1 METNPHPIESTNL
14 DRDLK
19 SLRLSA
25 NYGATIGVKKI
36 LTNIP
41 VGKPKKTQFFRVHGS
56 VDMTFPTLILEIK
69 ETRETYLVY
78 PDVAQV
84 ISELVRPVMLLVAI
98 DRQNNIFI
106 IPVPLPGESGTR
118 NQWHESL
125 AQAAEM
131 SKKEWVRIVANM
143 HIGSYEVHVATGVL
157 AEPDWPEE
165 NLDELIKIAFRGK
178 IISDANHPIVQ
189 SLLGEL

>member
-1 METNPHPIESTNL
+1 METKPHPIESANL

-41 VGKPKKTQFFRVHGS
+41 VGKPKKTQFFRVHES

-131 SKKEWVRIVANM
+131 SKKKWVRIVANM
-143 HIGSYEVHVATGVL
+143 HIGSYEVQVATGVL

>member
-1 METNPHPIESTNL
+1 METKPHPIESANL

-36 LTNIP
+36 LTNIL
-41 VGKPKKTQFFRVHGS
+41 VGKPKKTQFFRVHES
-56 VDMTFPTLILEIK
+56 IDMTFPTLILEIK

-84 ISELVRPVMLLVAI
+84 ISKLVRPVMLLVAI

-131 SKKEWVRIVANM
+131 SKKKWVRIVANM
-143 HIGSYEVHVATGVL
+143 HIGSYEVQVATGVL